1 MGLME
6 PGRVIPTLSKNFF
19 VNSEVVAGKKVLPGK
34 KTAVGLREESMALR
48 AALYLVRQYPGVES
62 SQ

>member
-1 MGLME
+1 MVVG
-6 PGRVIPTLSKNFF
+6 KN
-19 VNSEVVAGKKVLPGK
+19 VLPGK
-34 KTAVGLREESMALR
+34 KTTVGLREESMTLR

>member
-6 PGRVIPTLSKNFF
+6 PGSVKPTLSKCFF
-19 VNSEVVAGKKVLPGK
+19 VNSEVVDGKKVLPGK
-34 KTAVGLREESMALR
+34 KTAVSLIEESISLR

>member
-19 VNSEVVAGKKVLPGK
+19 VNSEVVDGKKVLPGK
-34 KTAVGLREESMALR
+34 KTAVGLREDSMALR

-62 SQ
+62 NQ

>member
-1 MGLME
+1 
-6 PGRVIPTLSKNFF
+6 
-19 VNSEVVAGKKVLPGK
+19 VVVGKKVLPGK
-34 KTAVGLREESMALR
+34 KIAVGLREESMALR